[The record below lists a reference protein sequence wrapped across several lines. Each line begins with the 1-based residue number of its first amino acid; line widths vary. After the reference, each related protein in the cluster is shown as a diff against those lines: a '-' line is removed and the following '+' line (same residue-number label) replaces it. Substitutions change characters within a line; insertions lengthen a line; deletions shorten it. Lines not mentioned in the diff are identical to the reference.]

1 MLKADFNP
9 DTGIIPARCFFNFAS
24 YFIFSNRTG
33 NSSSC
38 TLAGYEA
45 LWVYFISRS
54 LGCATGCNVAW
65 CAANASRCLAAA
77 GRPTCGAS
85 ARRDTRRRLDTRRR
99 PRWPMRTRC
108 ARSCGRRLLIF
119 AARIVNKG
127 RLMSM
132 AMYKRVWLL
141 SGCCAAAKSQHNTK
155 YTRGPAGGVRASA
168 QQLSRAW
175 GAVSMAMY
183 MCV

>member
-1 MLKADFNP
+1 M
-9 DTGIIPARCFFNFAS
+9 FAS
-24 YFIFSNRTG
+24 PSPGPPGRPPRRLFASPSPG
-33 NSSSC
+33 QPWPGGQPSP
-38 TLAGYEA
+38 GA
-45 LWVYFISRS
+45 LR
-54 LGCATGCNVAW
+54 
-65 CAANASRCLAAA
+65 LAAQVPRYYNLW
-77 GRPTCGAS
+77 GRG
-85 ARRDTRRRLDTRRR
+85 R
-99 PRWPMRTRC
+99 
-108 ARSCGRRLLIF
+108 RSCGRRLLIF

-132 AMYKRVWLL
+132 AMYKRVWL

-183 MCV
+183 MCDKWVWLASGCCAAAKSRAAHASRWRAQQEASSDAAHCWLLGVEVEGRGGLD